1 MLKLKATKREVGQ
14 NLETL
19 RKSGSLPAVFYGF
32 KRQTT
37 PISVLDKDFRKIWKE
52 AGESATFVL
61 ETENGPIDVLIHEVQ
76 FDPVRDIPLHVD
88 FLAIDVNKATQIS
101 VPLEFTGVSDAV
113 KSGLGVLVK
122 VMHEIE
128 VEALPKDMPNHIT
141 VDISKLATLDDQ
153 VLVKDLALPKGV
165 TAIAK
170 EDEVVAAISVQKEE
184 KEEVAEPVDLSKIE
198 VEKKG
203 KKEEEG
209 AEAPADAKK

>member
-1 MLKLKATKREVGQ
+1 MLKLKAEKREAGK

-19 RKSGSLPAVFYGF
+19 RKSGLLPAVFYGY
-32 KRQTT
+32 KRETT

-52 AGESATFVL
+52 AGESSTFVL

-76 FDPVRDIPLHVD
+76 FDPVKGFPLHVD
-88 FLAIDVNKATQIS
+88 FLAIDINKAVAIK

-113 KSGLGVLVK
+113 KGGLGVLVK

-128 VEALPKDMPNHIT
+128 IEALPKDMPNHII

-153 VLVKDLALPKGV
+153 VLVKDLAMPKGV
-165 TAIAK
+165 TALAK
-170 EDEVVAAISVQKEE
+170 EDEVVAAVSAQKEE
-184 KEEVAEPVDLSKIE
+184 KEEDTGPIDLSKIE

-209 AEAPADAKK
+209 AEGTDAK